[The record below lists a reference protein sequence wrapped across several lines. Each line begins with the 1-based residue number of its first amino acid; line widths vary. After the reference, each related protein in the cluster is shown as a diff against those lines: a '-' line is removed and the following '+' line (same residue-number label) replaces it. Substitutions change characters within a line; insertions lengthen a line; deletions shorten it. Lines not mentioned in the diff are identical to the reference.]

1 MLASKSAT
9 LSENVRRVH
18 VLKFLSLEV
27 LPMQCERLL
36 KLTKSWYIKV
46 KDETMAP
53 ARMVAFM
60 EQHAADCDVCLHDPD
75 LKEEL
80 VKIREI
86 VLPESKIPKAVRMQ
100 QENASRDEDESEDDE
115 PDDDEDLDDSDDAD
129 EELNDDDFNGEDFD
143 DEI

>member
-1 MLASKSAT
+1 
-9 LSENVRRVH
+9 
-18 VLKFLSLEV
+18 
-27 LPMQCERLL
+27 MQCERLL

-60 EQHAADCDVCLHDPD
+60 EQHAAECDICLHDPD

-80 VKIREI
+80 IKIREI

-100 QENASRDEDESEDDE
+100 QENADRDNKDEREEDQ
-115 PDDDEDLDDSDDAD
+115 PDDDEELDVDSDED
-129 EELNDDDFNGEDFD
+129 LSDDDYDGDDFD